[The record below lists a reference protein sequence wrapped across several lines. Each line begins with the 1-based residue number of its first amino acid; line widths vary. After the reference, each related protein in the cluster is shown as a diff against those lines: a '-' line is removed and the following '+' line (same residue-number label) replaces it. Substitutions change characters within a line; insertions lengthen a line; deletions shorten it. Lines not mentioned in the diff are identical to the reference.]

1 MEENKQ
7 KEPKRQKTNRD
18 RELKQNKRKSVSREI
33 RDFDDTK

>member
-7 KEPKRQKTNRD
+7 KESKRQKTNRD
-18 RELKQNKRKSVSREI
+18 KELKQNKRKSVSREI